1 MTVSFGI
8 MEASPVQNPA
18 IRPGSFLVFLYA
30 LAWPGGLSP
39 LLAVLPRKRSA
50 RSLMLSGYASSGT
63 CHQTIQLSG
72 QKDVKATHQNG
83 FITPNSSKICIDE
96 WFSLR
101 PFILQIA
108 RSFVYVCASGI

>member
-1 MTVSFGI
+1 
-8 MEASPVQNPA
+8 
-18 IRPGSFLVFLYA
+18 
-30 LAWPGGLSP
+30 
-39 LLAVLPRKRSA
+39 
-50 RSLMLSGYASSGT
+50 MLSGYASSGT

-108 RSFVYVCASGI
+108 RSFVYVCASGILAVFAFLIGYSKAGRLKPRFFRHVLCVKLLF